1 MRRILVAVATL
12 STVLLVFISVLARDT
27 LVSQVNLAT
36 ERIAYALGKSPP
48 LPELVEIPGG
58 VFMIRSEQGYDDV
71 QPVREVEVE
80 IATPFYLSATEISFA
95 QFDGFAYYT
104 GRDVPYDAGWG
115 RGDRPVIFV
124 NWHDAKAYAQW
135 LGEQTDNACRLPTEA
150 EWDYAARAGTT
161 STAPGGGDDL
171 LGLASC
177 WDCGGEWANGTVPVA
192 SFPTN
197 AWGLHDM
204 YGNVYEWVE
213 DCWHD
218 SYTGAPT
225 DGSAWLDEDGGR
237 CDVRAVR
244 GGAWLSGLRFTSVGF
259 RDFGGPDSRWDTVGF
274 RVLCSAPI
282 KRGNQ

>member
-1 MRRILVAVATL
+1 MRRILVVVATL

-48 LPELVEIPGG
+48 LPDLVEIPGG
-58 VFMIRSEQGYDDV
+58 VFMMGSEHASDNAK
-71 QPVREVEVE
+71 PAHEVE
-80 IATPFYLSATEISFA
+80 IATPFYLSATEISFE
-95 QFDGFAYYT
+95 QFDGFAYST
-104 GRDVPYDAGWG
+104 GRDVPDDRGWG

-135 LGEQTDNACRLPTEA
+135 LGEQTDNACRLPTEG
-150 EWDYAARAGTT
+150 EWVYAARAGTT
-161 STAPGGGDDL
+161 STAPGGNDL

-192 SFPTN
+192 SFPAN
-197 AWGLHDM
+197 AWGLYDM

-218 SYTGAPT
+218 SYTGAPA

-237 CDVRAVR
+237 
-244 GGAWLSGLRFTSVGF
+244 
-259 RDFGGPDSRWDTVGF
+259 
-274 RVLCSAPI
+274 
-282 KRGNQ
+282 